1 MLAVGYLARA
11 TAARNANLRAW
22 VIPIALIGLGLLG
35 IATAVTGIG
44 LITKAHSF
52 VTGSDHSHHAANA
65 VIGHNPI
72 IQGGAALQFIG
83 TLLFAV
89 GTVMVSLNAMRC
101 GLLTRFMGILGI
113 IAGVLYVFPTAVHA
127 FPFVF
132 WLVFLGVLI
141 GGHWPNGV
149 PPAWASGR
157 SEPWP
162 SSQEVRQ
169 QREDVRR
176 ERQAARRRAKGEPEP
191 EPEPDPTPVDSV
203 PAGAQT
209 RAPHPSSKKRK
220 RKRR

>member
-1 MLAVGYLARA
+1 
-11 TAARNANLRAW
+11 
-22 VIPIALIGLGLLG
+22 
-35 IATAVTGIG
+35 
-44 LITKAHSF
+44 
-52 VTGSDHSHHAANA
+52 
-65 VIGHNPI
+65 
-72 IQGGAALQFIG
+72 
-83 TLLFAV
+83 
-89 GTVMVSLNAMRC
+89 
-101 GLLTRFMGILGI
+101 
-113 IAGVLYVFPTAVHA
+113 VHA